1 MRLLTDEDKKVISEV
16 IRKAEAGT
24 SGEIVFAVADA
35 SARYHHE
42 LLQAAIVGMCAAA
55 AAYLAVPV
63 DHTIGIMLW
72 TQIVSFAIFY
82 AVLPHLPLRRR
93 FIPSRE
99 LDARVH
105 EAAFLEFYSSGL
117 FRTRESNGVLI
128 YLSLFERRV
137 VVIGDQGI
145 HEKMGNPHWD
155 EVRDLIIDG
164 IRQARAREGICAAIE
179 SCGRAL
185 AQHFPHRAD
194 DVNELPDDII
204 DRQVR
209 PDAP

>member
-1 MRLLTDEDKKVISEV
+1 MRLLTDEDKKVISEAV
-16 IRKAEAGT
+16 RKAEAGT
-24 SGEIVFAVADA
+24 SGEIVFAVAEA

-42 LLQAAIVGMCAAA
+42 LLQAAIVGMAAA
-55 AAYLAVPV
+55 AAIYLAVPA
-63 DHTIGIMLW
+63 DHTIGILLW

-82 AVLPHLPLRRR
+82 AILPHLPVRRW
-93 FIPSRE
+93 FIPRRE
-99 LDARVH
+99 FDARVH

-128 YLSLFERRV
+128 YLSVFERRV
-137 VVIGDQGI
+137 VVIGDRGI
-145 HEKMGNPHWD
+145 HEKMGNQHWD
-155 EVRDLIIDG
+155 EVRDKIIEG
-164 IRQARAREGICAAIE
+164 ITQGRAREGICAAIE

-194 DVNELPDDII
+194 DVNELSDEVI